1 MMKLNKISLLTAV
14 AAAFAAACAPGAS
27 DNAPKSEIV
36 LENILSR
43 KSVRSFTEQK
53 LTQEQIETLLR
64 AGMAAPSGMNVQP
77 WKFVVLQDASRYE
90 TVFGPENFNNRIYA
104 QSAAVIVVCADTT
117 VMRRPQEGGDPVAVP
132 NGIWRDDAG
141 AATEN
146 ILLAAEAMGLG
157 AVWTACYPYKAR
169 YMPVKEALN
178 LPAEVVPYAVVP
190 VGYPAGDDAP
200 KDKWDPSRI
209 HYEVW

>member
-1 MMKLNKISLLTAV
+1 MKLSRLSLLAGIAV
-14 AAAFAAACAPGAS
+14 ACAAACAPKET
-27 DNAPKSEIV
+27 PKAEVV

-53 LTQEQIETLLR
+53 LTPEQIETLLR

-77 WKFVVLQDASRYE
+77 WRFIVLQDASRYE
-90 TVFGPENFNNRIYA
+90 TVFGPDNFNNRIYA

-117 VMRRPQEGGDPVAVP
+117 VMRRPQDGGDPVAVP

-169 YMPVKEALN
+169 YMPVKEALH

-190 VGYPAGDDAP
+190 VGYPAGDETP
-200 KDKWDPSRI
+200 KDKWDPTRI

>member
-1 MMKLNKISLLTAV
+1 MKLSRLSLLAGIAV
-14 AAAFAAACAPGAS
+14 ACAAACAPKET
-27 DNAPKSEIV
+27 PKAEVV

-53 LTQEQIETLLR
+53 LTPEQIETLLR

-77 WKFVVLQDASRYE
+77 WRFVVLQDASRYE
-90 TVFGPENFNNRIYA
+90 TVFGPDNFNNRIYA

-117 VMRRPQEGGDPVAVP
+117 VMRRPQDGGDPVAVP

-169 YMPVKEALN
+169 YMPVKEALH

-190 VGYPAGDDAP
+190 VGYPAGDETP
-200 KDKWDPSRI
+200 KDKWDPTRI